1 LLPDPINKQKKAFAV
16 CGRNKALHSRVT
28 QLYRSV
34 LAAGIENPFRVEGL
48 FESAVQAFAHAVEG
62 VEDWDFSVAMAEKYG
77 MSSDFCDLFADIHG
91 AAASV
96 NPALGTRPIG
106 QDLVFAIE
114 AGSGRR

>member
-1 LLPDPINKQKKAFAV
+1 MEACAD
-16 CGRNKALHSRVT
+16 
-28 QLYRSV
+28 
-34 LAAGIENPFRVEGL
+34 
-48 FESAVQAFAHAVEG
+48 AVER
-62 VEDWDFSVAMAEKYG
+62 VKDWCFSVAMAEKYG